1 MKHTPEPWRARK
13 DNSFSY
19 STDIRTDIGVGP
31 KGGILKGE
39 WIAQVGYTTTEKGK
53 ANAERIVTC
62 VNACA
67 GINPE
72 AVKDLLEALKVITD
86 VIRKRTCGIALGKNE
101 FYMQDEVDNAFIKA
115 DEAIAKAEAK
125 Q

>member
-1 MKHTPEPWRARK
+1 MVDSVRVQVIDSSVKLDDFMKFAQLERELQVRLQDELKIQTAR
-13 DNSFSY
+13 
-19 STDIRTDIGVGP
+19 
-31 KGGILKGE
+31 
-39 WIAQVGYTTTEKGK
+39 
-53 ANAERIVTC
+53 
-62 VNACA
+62 
-67 GINPE
+67 
-72 AVKDLLEALKVITD
+72 LEALKVITD